1 MLTLRHLCR
10 FLSFFFAFASRHHHV
25 HLKCLLSQLSK
36 SELQRICKWISVYST
51 YTKSKQMLRSRNCIL
66 WDHLVEILEV
76 ESFGEITCC
85 GLISHLNILAQHIMQ
100 KDIYSKKKRIT
111 IVLNNVMW
119 CSLHMKQKS
128 LYSGEQNTF
137 HTLDLDLD
145 IGLGHWYNNLN
156 ICLNY
161 LTIKVYIA
169 HLRCSVISQTNW
181 NSWTYS
187 KGNI

>member
-25 HLKCLLSQLSK
+25 HLMCLLSQLSK

-100 KDIYSKKKRIT
+100 KDIYSKKKT
-111 IVLNNVMW
+111 YYNCVEQCDVMFSPHETEEFIFW
-119 CSLHMKQKS
+119 RTKHIPYFGL
-128 LYSGEQNTF
+128 
-137 HTLDLDLD
+137 
-145 IGLGHWYNNLN
+145 GLGHWTWTLIQQLKYMFKLFNHKGVH
-156 ICLNY
+156 C
-161 LTIKVYIA
+161 TFKVQC
-169 HLRCSVISQTNW
+169 HKSN
-181 NSWTYS
+181 
-187 KGNI
+187 

>member
-25 HLKCLLSQLSK
+25 HLMCLLSQLSK

-100 KDIYSKKKRIT
+100 KDIYSKKKT
-111 IVLNNVMW
+111 YYNCVEQCDVMFSPLW
-119 CSLHMKQKS
+119 NRRVYILENKTHSILWHW
-128 LYSGEQNTF
+128 TW
-137 HTLDLDLD
+137 TLDLDID
-145 IGLGHWYNNLN
+145 
-156 ICLNY
+156 
-161 LTIKVYIA
+161 T
-169 HLRCSVISQTNW
+169 T
-181 NSWTYS
+181 T
-187 KGNI
+187 